1 MFAQC
6 SDVNDSLK
14 NFNKPLLVFLA
25 IMMMMM
31 TIMIKTI

>member
-14 NFNKPLLVFLA
+14 NLNKLLLVLLA
-25 IMMMMM
+25 IMMIMM
-31 TIMIKTI
+31 TVNIKY